1 MPRKV
6 HTHITSDTTTSVI
19 PKYLTKQEF
28 GRRLYS
34 LMIAKGWHQSE
45 LARQSS
51 IPRDSIST
59 YVRGRSLPTPQNLE
73 LLAGALGVTAE
84 ELLPDYAEASVADEE
99 NPSFEMRVSGAAPGT
114 AWVRVNRLVS
124 MTAAIEIARI
134 LENDHVSDGKRS
146 GDGAAVQPVEDKT
159 ASA

>member
-1 MPRKV
+1 MSRKV
-6 HTHITSDTTTSVI
+6 FTHITGDTTTSVV

-34 LMIAKGWHQSE
+34 LMVSRGWTQSE
-45 LARQSS
+45 FSRRSG

-59 YVRGRSLPTPQNLE
+59 YVRGKSLPTPPNLKM
-73 LLAGALGVTAE
+73 LAAAFDISPDD
-84 ELLPDYAEASVADEE
+84 LLPNYVEGAMADEE
-99 NPSFEMRVSGAAPGT
+99 SPSFEMKVSNAAPGT

-124 MTAAIEIARI
+124 MTAAIAIASI
-134 LENDHVSDGKRS
+134 LENDHVSDGS
-146 GDGAAVQPVEDKT
+146 GSGGSAAVQSVQDKA